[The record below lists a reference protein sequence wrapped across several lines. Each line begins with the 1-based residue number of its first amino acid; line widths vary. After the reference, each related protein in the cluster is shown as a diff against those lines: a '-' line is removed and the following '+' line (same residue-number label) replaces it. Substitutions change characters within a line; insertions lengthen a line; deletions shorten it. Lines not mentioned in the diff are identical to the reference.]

1 MRIPLDDSVGVIVD
15 VQTRLFPYMYDSYAT
30 QKNLRTLIAGL
41 QLLEVPTLVT
51 QQYTKGLG
59 ETIDPISR
67 AFDRF
72 EPIEKTAFSC
82 LDETAFA
89 TALEKTGRHYL
100 VIAGIEAHVC
110 LLQTSMDLLEAG
122 YTPVVVED
130 ATSSRKPNDKQVA
143 IERMRRAGVI
153 VTTTE
158 SVLFELCRYSGTDTF
173 KALSKLVK

>member
-1 MRIPLDDSVGVIVD
+1 MRIPLESSVGVIVD
-15 VQTRLFPYMYDSYAT
+15 VQSRLFPYMYDSYAL
-30 QKNLRTLIAGL
+30 QQSLRTLIAGL

-59 ETIDPISR
+59 ESIEPVGA

-82 LDETAFA
+82 LDEPAFT
-89 TALEKTGRHYL
+89 TALEQTGRHHII
-100 VIAGIEAHVC
+100 IAGIEAHVC

-130 ATSSRKPNDKQVA
+130 ATSSRRRNDKQVA
-143 IERMRRAGVI
+143 IERMRHAGVV

-158 SVLFELCRYSGTDTF
+158 SILFELCRYSGTDTF
-173 KALSKLVK
+173 KALSRLVK

>member
-15 VQTRLFPYMYDSYAT
+15 VQTRLFPYMYDSYTT
-30 QKNLRTLIAGL
+30 QQNLRTLIAGL
-41 QLLEVPTLVT
+41 QLLEVPMLVT

-59 ETIDPISR
+59 GTIDPIST
-67 AFDRF
+67 ALDHF

-130 ATSSRKPNDKQVA
+130 ATSSRRPNDKQVA
-143 IERMRRAGVI
+143 IERMRHDGVV

-158 SVLFELCRYSGTDTF
+158 SILFELCRYSGTDTF